1 MSLCKECTEKDAEI
15 DRLRKAL
22 EAIAFSG
29 KTKTGMKEDA
39 RRALFVAQNDQNHLA
54 AGSGG
59 API

>member
-1 MSLCKECTEKDAEI
+1 MSTCSECAAKAAEI

-39 RRALFVAQNDQNHLA
+39 RRALFSNHEDA
-54 AGSGG
+54 MKVGVTPEGG
-59 API
+59 

>member
-1 MSLCKECTEKDAEI
+1 MSTCSECAAKAAEI

-39 RRALFVAQNDQNHLA
+39 RRTGRPPQGDEQ
-54 AGSGG
+54 
-59 API
+59 

>member
-1 MSLCKECTEKDAEI
+1 MSTCSECAAKAAEI

-39 RRALFVAQNDQNHLA
+39 RRALFVAQNDQAHR
-54 AGSGG
+54 GG
-59 API
+59 AA